1 MNTMLPDLFR
11 CFITDVMLSVLMCI
25 MSKPKYKTKWIYIT
39 VTAIIV
45 IINMAADSFF
55 YLQNN
60 YDLVVTVDL
69 IMLLA
74 IAVLLKPLFLDCVMQ
89 WVFSFI
95 TVLNIYAAIVFVSYY
110 LCDFFPYP
118 YWSNSL
124 LRLIFFIFVAVL
136 FWRFIRPLYYKIVE
150 HWLVYSLLTISLFIN
165 FSYYLLMNDIEQAL
179 QKSCFPISL
188 LIIMGIFVYIGIFV
202 SFKVI
207 SEEYALREEK
217 IKSEAQR
224 TLLESELSAY
234 EEFLQ
239 SAKQS
244 RHDIRHHNSLVLEYL
259 TSGNLKGAEEYL
271 KRQND
276 DLSQSTLETYCEN
289 PTSNAVFR
297 LYARKARSLGISYGI
312 QADIPK
318 ELPLSNTEI
327 GSLLSNILENAV
339 HACEN
344 QTFNN
349 MFIRLLTERDSYT
362 LKMELQNSV
371 FVESIF
377 DENSMPI
384 SPKKDGG
391 MGTLSVSSI
400 IKHHGGMVSF
410 SQEKDIFITRIVV
423 PL

>member
-39 VTAIIV
+39 VTAVIV

-55 YLQNN
+55 YLQKN

-110 LCDFFPYP
+110 LCDFFPYS

-318 ELPLSNTEI
+318 GLPLSNTEI

-344 QTFNN
+344 QTSNN

-371 FVESIF
+371 FVETIF

-384 SPKKDGG
+384 SQKKDGG
-391 MGTLSVSSI
+391 MGTFSVSSI